1 MNNKVEI
8 NEALQAGGKLVEKI
22 NYIEDRLSKAKTWGF
37 IDLFSDSGLL
47 TSVFKHKRLH
57 EAQDEINNLKYL
69 IDNFNKE
76 LNDVKVD
83 GVLDNVTMDQ
93 FTELCD
99 WLFDGLIV
107 DVYTLSKISDSKT
120 QLDNIKY

>member
-1 MNNKVEI
+1 LIYSQIQVYLHRSLN
-8 NEALQAGGKLVEKI
+8 
-22 NYIEDRLSKAKTWGF
+22 
-37 IDLFSDSGLL
+37 
-47 TSVFKHKRLH
+47 KRLH

-120 QLDNIKY
+120 QLDNIKYQVENIMNKLSSIKN

>member
-47 TSVFKHKRLH
+47 TSVFK
-57 EAQDEINNLKYL
+57 Q
-69 IDNFNKE
+69 
-76 LNDVKVD
+76 
-83 GVLDNVTMDQ
+83 
-93 FTELCD
+93 
-99 WLFDGLIV
+99 
-107 DVYTLSKISDSKT
+107 KIT
-120 QLDNIKY
+120 